1 MAREGHVVRPSMSYR
16 DPLCGFCRQPPVAS
30 CARCKAPVCAAHT
43 RENAPWCAVC
53 ELERVDDV
61 ELAVAIAKL
70 ASPAMVDVDVFAGRS
85 AGLPNLVSLVWHLAA
100 RPFRIRGARLAA
112 ERAFADKS
120 RAEIEGW
127 RASNFRPER

>member
-1 MAREGHVVRPSMSYR
+1 MSYR
-16 DPLCGFCRQPPVAS
+16 DPLCGFCRQAPVTS
-30 CARCKAPVCAAHT
+30 CARCKAPVCPAHGP
-43 RENAPWCAVC
+43 RENAAWCAVC

-61 ELAVAIAKL
+61 ELAVTIAKL
-70 ASPAMVDVDVFAGRS
+70 ASPSMIDDDVFAGRR
-85 AGLPNLVSLVWHLAA
+85 AALPNLVSLVWHVAA

-120 RAEIEGW
+120 LAEIEGW